1 MSGTESEEEVEL
13 TEEQMEEQANELNQK
28 ILEVFLKYDTNH
40 IDYMPA
46 KDFKSAME
54 DLGDKINEK

>member
-1 MSGTESEEEVEL
+1 
-13 TEEQMEEQANELNQK
+13 MEEQANELNQK